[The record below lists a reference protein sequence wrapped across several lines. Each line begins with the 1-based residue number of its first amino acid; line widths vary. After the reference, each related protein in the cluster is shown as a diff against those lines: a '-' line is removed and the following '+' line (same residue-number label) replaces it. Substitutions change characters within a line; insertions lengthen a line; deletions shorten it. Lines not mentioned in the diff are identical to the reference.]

1 VKFLIVEMPAEQFDL
16 VATGGT
22 FDEIHAGHRE
32 LLTMAFSLGKSVL
45 IGVSSDN
52 LVAAKKGK
60 NRIIHRFETRV
71 DSLIQFI
78 NDEFGNVNF
87 EIKELND
94 DFGPTSTDRNLQALV
109 VSEETEQKGHEI
121 NRIRSKK
128 GFAPLVIVTV
138 AMLKAEDG
146 RPLSSSRI
154 RYGEIDRYG
163 RVLKK

>member
-1 VKFLIVEMPAEQFDL
+1 LEVTTEQFDL

-32 LLTMAFSLGKSVL
+32 LLARAFKLGRHVL

-52 LVAAKKGK
+52 FAVAKKGK
-60 NRIIHRFETRV
+60 NRLKHRFETRV
-71 DSLIQFI
+71 ERLVQFI
-78 NDEFGNVNF
+78 HHEFGDVNF

-94 DFGPTSTDRNLQALV
+94 DFGPTSMDRNFQALV

-121 NRIRSKK
+121 NRIRLSK
-128 GFAPLVIVTV
+128 GFDPLVIVIVT
-138 AMLKAEDG
+138 MLKAEDG

-154 RYGEIDRYG
+154 RLGEIDRNG
-163 RVLKK
+163 RVLRE